1 MAESPLG
8 GGHQYHSHEA
18 GSPINCP
25 SGCKLRHK
33 PGTDLNQA
41 SCDCEEGYYDRE
53 QRVFYTGSEVRD
65 KKSRETRQQY
75 LERIEGTDADPKKNN
90 QGDYF
95 LPGDGIRYE
104 VLRSMKEEIFGE
116 RAQIW
121 KHELNG
127 QPGWLIRADRRGHY
141 AWPLTSSQDH
151 HWTPPAAKS
160 ESGHSRSSETT
171 SRSTASHLSS
181 WTVWDQADLRL
192 PCRPDDYKVRN
203 AISAAGPSY
212 TQVDETFDLAGIGS
226 VFPANPQGNLHA
238 PGMTPQSN
246 APSSEARSHAISRQS
261 TAQPGQDWQAEA
273 QDIQDFSQ
281 RLDDDIK
288 VLQLLLQAMLLSNL
302 PQQESE
308 QEFARRYSE
317 QDYTPCEYHQRA
329 IWNTQMEI
337 ANAARACHVQHRQPP
352 CQIHRLPPIIF
363 IDAQNKISHFHIEN
377 ITTSPALKNSLE
389 CQFPDVGLVK
399 VKRGEF
405 AIRRRGELMDV
416 DMSSPF
422 HEWFVPGGEYN
433 MSFVFDAE
441 EERTATCPSCHARS
455 DAAPG
460 DETQW

>member
-1 MAESPLG
+1 
-8 GGHQYHSHEA
+8 
-18 GSPINCP
+18 
-25 SGCKLRHK
+25 
-33 PGTDLNQA
+33 
-41 SCDCEEGYYDRE
+41 
-53 QRVFYTGSEVRD
+53 
-65 KKSRETRQQY
+65 
-75 LERIEGTDADPKKNN
+75 
-90 QGDYF
+90 
-95 LPGDGIRYE
+95 
-104 VLRSMKEEIFGE
+104 
-116 RAQIW
+116 
-121 KHELNG
+121 
-127 QPGWLIRADRRGHY
+127 
-141 AWPLTSSQDH
+141 
-151 HWTPPAAKS
+151 
-160 ESGHSRSSETT
+160 
-171 SRSTASHLSS
+171 
-181 WTVWDQADLRL
+181 
-192 PCRPDDYKVRN
+192 
-203 AISAAGPSY
+203 
-212 TQVDETFDLAGIGS
+212 
-226 VFPANPQGNLHA
+226 
-238 PGMTPQSN
+238 
-246 APSSEARSHAISRQS
+246 
-261 TAQPGQDWQAEA
+261 
-273 QDIQDFSQ
+273 
-281 RLDDDIK
+281 
-288 VLQLLLQAMLLSNL
+288 MLLSNL

-460 DETQW
+460 DETQCCGIRFCRVTEEGSLSDNTVMGNSPPSDGSQSSARPRPRPTRRPDQVSDFRRVKLVHKRFKDVGGTDNPACQCHAWLGWVRDN